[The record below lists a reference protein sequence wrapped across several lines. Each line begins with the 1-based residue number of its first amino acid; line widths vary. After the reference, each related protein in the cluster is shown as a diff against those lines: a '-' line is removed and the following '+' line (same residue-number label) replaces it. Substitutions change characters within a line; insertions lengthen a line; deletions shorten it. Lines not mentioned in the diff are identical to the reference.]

1 MLVISNI
8 HVSVKNI
15 KQYLFGS
22 FHLFSANMVFL
33 QRLVLVLLM
42 VVLLQ
47 HSSTVAAKSTED
59 KKESSL
65 VSLSAPK
72 SVKKFLIKYFELP
85 GEPLADETAES
96 TFLRRAQQEIS
107 VLLATEGY
115 FTPSISMTRRSQ
127 KLDDI
132 KIKVDPGARTLVEKV
147 NIEFRGDLV
156 NDEPESRKRIEQFRS
171 AWLLKID
178 EPFRSSDWEEAKAA
192 LLSSLT
198 DKYYAAAHIVES
210 EVIVD
215 PENAQARLSIIIDS
229 GPVFYLGDMVI
240 SGLERYDEELV
251 RNFNP
256 YKIGDAYRRNTLL
269 NLQLA
274 LQNIPHF
281 NSVSVTIDPD
291 PAQHKAVPVQIVI
304 TEMKSQ
310 RIAFGLG
317 YSSNNGARGEINFR
331 DQNFLDRAWSLYST
345 LRLEQKRQTFLAG
358 VDTLPNQ
365 DRFRYSLGGSLQ
377 MTDIKNLKTVNQRVS
392 FNRIYQSET
401 LLRQLGLTWQRE
413 EKRPSGGINQTA
425 TALALDWRWRYHKID
440 DPVHIRRGIATE
452 VRIGGGSQHVLS
464 DQDFIRTYARHQNW
478 WPVGKRDV
486 LFLRAEAGYTLAKS
500 RFGIPQEYLFRAG
513 GIQSV
518 RGYDFLSLGVRE
530 GNAIVGGRTM
540 ATGTLEYNH
549 WFMQN
554 WGAAVFTDI
563 GSATDS
569 WKELDLALG
578 YGAGVR
584 WRSPAG
590 PLALD
595 LARGHKS
602 GNLRVHFSM
611 GVVF

>member
-1 MLVISNI
+1 MYRAKYQTYMN
-8 HVSVKNI
+8 
-15 KQYLFGS
+15 
-22 FHLFSANMVFL
+22 FL
-33 QRLVLVLLM
+33 QRPVLVLLV

-47 HSSTVAAKSTED
+47 YGNTVAAKSTED

-65 VSLSAPK
+65 VTLSAPK
-72 SVKKFLIKYFELP
+72 SVKKFLKKYFELP
-85 GEPLADETAES
+85 DEPLTDEAAES
-96 TFLRRAQQEIS
+96 IFLRRTQQEIS
-107 VLLATEGY
+107 DLLATEGY
-115 FTPSISMTRRSQ
+115 FTPNISMIRRSQ

-132 KIKVDPGARTLVEKV
+132 EIKVDPGPRTLVEKV
-147 NIEFRGDLV
+147 KIEFRGDLV
-156 NDEPESRKRIEQFRS
+156 NDQPESGKRIAQSRS
-171 AWLLKID
+171 AWLLKIG

-192 LLSSLT
+192 LLSRLT

-215 PENAQARLSIIIDS
+215 PENAQARLSIIINS
-229 GPVFYLGDMVI
+229 GPIFYLGDMVI

-291 PAQHKAVPVQIVI
+291 PAQHKAVPVQVVI

-310 RIAFGLG
+310 NIAFGLG
-317 YSSNNGARGEINFR
+317 FSSNNGARGEINFR
-331 DQNFLDRAWSLYST
+331 DRNFLNRAWSLYST

-358 VDTLPNQ
+358 VDTLPDQ
-365 DRFRYSLGGSLQ
+365 DRFRYSLGASLQ
-377 MTDIKNLKTVNQRVS
+377 MTDIEGLRTINQRVS

-440 DPVHIRRGIATE
+440 DPVQIRRGIATE

-486 LFLRAEAGYTLAKS
+486 LFLRAEAGYTLARS

-549 WFMQN
+549 WFIQN
-554 WGAAVFTDI
+554 WGAAVFTDV

-569 WKELDLALG
+569 WKELDLSLG

-595 LARGHKS
+595 LARGHQS
-602 GNLRVHFSM
+602 GNLRVHFSL